1 MRNFPPVLNKSKQYL
16 PLLLK
21 ILVFAG
27 CTAVLVFKF
36 QDSEY
41 NWYRI
46 FEELA
51 SLPWF
56 ILPLLMCVSL
66 ASWLVESKKWQF
78 LVGDFYGLR
87 FRESVLQN
95 LTAQAASF
103 ITPLR
108 SGEFVAKAL
117 YFPKSLRK
125 QVTQRVFIGNFSQ
138 MAVTVA
144 VGIIGLFVY
153 EQELMDDTW
162 KYVGLIILTGLL
174 IFLAYSWV
182 RKKLGLNAVRSDL
195 WFKTVGFSTLRYLIF
210 SSNWLLVLGVLYYD
224 QSIVTILSCI
234 TVWYL
239 LISTI
244 PLIQILDLPVRILA
258 VVTIFPG
265 DTEIVLLAT
274 TLIWITN
281 TVFPTV
287 LGCALLP
294 FKSRIELETA

>member
-41 NWYRI
+41 NWHRI

-56 ILPLLMCVSL
+56 ILPLLMCMSL
-66 ASWLVESKKWQF
+66 ASWLVESMKWQF
-78 LVGDFYGLR
+78 LVGDFYRLR

-95 LTAQAASF
+95 LTSQAASF

-125 QVTQRVFIGNFSQ
+125 QVTQRVFMGNFCQ
-138 MAVTVA
+138 MMVTVII
-144 VGIIGLFVY
+144 GIIGLFVY
-153 EQELMDDTW
+153 ERELIDDTW
-162 KYVGLIILTGLL
+162 KYVGLMISIGLL
-174 IFLAYSWV
+174 IYVAYSWI
-182 RKKLGLNAVRSDL
+182 RKKVGLNAVSSDL
-195 WFKTVGFSTLRYLIF
+195 WLKTLVFSVLRYLIF
-210 SSNWLLVLGVLYYD
+210 SSNWFIVLSVLNYD
-224 QSIVTILSCI
+224 QSILMVLSCI
-234 TVWYL
+234 SVWYL
-239 LISTI
+239 SISLI
-244 PLIQILDLPVRILA
+244 PLIQLLDLPVRILA
-258 VVTIFPG
+258 VMTIFPG
-265 DTEIVLLAT
+265 EMEIVLLAT
-274 TLIWITN
+274 TLIWVTN
-281 TVFPTV
+281 TVFPTI
-287 LGCALLP
+287 LGCTLLP
-294 FKSRIELETA
+294 FKSMVNLKTA